1 MTSRVARMLLPAA
14 LVAAVHGAA
23 LPALAQPR
31 PSGAQPSRDLVQRGR
46 DLYEDQRYEES
57 IETLSG
63 ALVRPGDSPAQRIEI
78 YRLLA
83 FDYIILG
90 RNDEADAAVRALLSL
105 QPGFELPKSE
115 SPRFRDFF
123 AAAQTRWEAE
133 GRPGLVTEQSAP
145 PPVAIKHTSPSE
157 AKPEEEVP
165 LAAQL
170 DDPDHRVAG
179 VALFYRTGS
188 SGKYAETAAQVDG
201 SDGAVRASIPA
212 TAVRAPYVA
221 YYLLARDK
229 SGLPLASSGDA
240 DAPLRIP
247 VPEKS
252 GGWVLPVA
260 IGGGVL
266 GAAGIVVGSLALA
279 GAFKGSSSAGSRGPG
294 QSTVNIGVMT
304 FR

>member
-1 MTSRVARMLLPAA
+1 MTSRLARVLLPVALGAA
-14 LVAAVHGAA
+14 IHGAA
-23 LPALAQPR
+23 LPVLAQPR
-31 PSGAQPSRDLVQRGR
+31 PSGSQPSPDLVQRGR

-57 IETLSG
+57 IQTLSG
-63 ALVRPGDSPAQRIEI
+63 ALVRPGNTRAQRIEI

-90 RNDEADAAVRALLSL
+90 RKDEADAAVRALLSL
-105 QPGFELPKSE
+105 QPDFELPRSE

-123 AAAQTRWEAE
+123 ASTRARWEAE

-145 PPVAIKHTSPSE
+145 RPVALKHTSPSE
-157 AKPEEEVP
+157 ARPDEEIP

-170 DDPDHRVAG
+170 EDPDHRAAG
-179 VALFYRTGS
+179 VTLFYRTGS
-188 SGKYAETAAQVDG
+188 TGKYAETAAHVDPAG
-201 SDGAVRASIPA
+201 GAVRASIPSA
-212 TAVRAPYVA
+212 AVRAPYVA
-221 YYLLARDK
+221 YYLLVRDK

-279 GAFKGSSSAGSRGPG
+279 GAFKGSSSSASKG

>member
-1 MTSRVARMLLPAA
+1 MTSRVARALLPVA

-23 LPALAQPR
+23 LPVQAQPR

-57 IETLSG
+57 IQTLSG
-63 ALVRPGDSPAQRIEI
+63 ALVRPGNTRAQRIEI

-90 RNDEADAAVRALLSL
+90 RKDEADAAVRALLSL
-105 QPGFELPKSE
+105 QPDFELPKNE

-123 AAAQTRWEAE
+123 ASTRARWEAE
-133 GRPGLVTEQSAP
+133 GRPGLVTEQTAP
-145 PPVAIKHTSPSE
+145 RPVSLKHASPSE
-157 AKPEEEVP
+157 AKADEEIP

-188 SGKYAETAAQVDG
+188 SGKYAETAARVDPA
-201 SDGAVRASIPA
+201 DGAVRASIPPS
-212 TAVRAPYVA
+212 AVSAPYVA

-252 GGWVLPVA
+252 AGWVLPVA

-279 GAFKGSSSAGSRGPG
+279 GAFKGGGGSASKG

>member
-1 MTSRVARMLLPAA
+1 MSSRLVRVVLPAA
-14 LVAAVHGAA
+14 LAAAVHAAA
-23 LPALAQPR
+23 LPVLAQPR
-31 PSGAQPSRDLVQRGR
+31 PSGAQPSADLVQRGR

-57 IETLSG
+57 IQTLSG
-63 ALVRPGDSPAQRIEI
+63 ALVRPGNTNAQRIEI

-83 FDYIILG
+83 FDYVILG
-90 RNDEADAAVRALLSL
+90 RKDEADAAVRALLSL
-105 QPGFELPKSE
+105 QPDFELPKTE

-123 AAAQTRWEAE
+123 SATRARWESE
-133 GRPGLVTEQSAP
+133 GRPGLVTEPGALR
-145 PPVAIKHTSPSE
+145 PVALRHASPSE
-157 AKPEEEVP
+157 AKPDEEIP

-170 DDPDHRVAG
+170 DDPDHRAAG
-179 VALFYRTGS
+179 VSLFYRTGS
-188 SGKYAETAAQVDG
+188 SGKYAETAANVDPSG
-201 SDGAVRASIPA
+201 GAVHVAIPA
-212 TAVRAPYVA
+212 VAVRGPYVA
-221 YYLLARDK
+221 YYLLVRDK

-252 GGWVLPVA
+252 GGWVLPIA

-279 GAFKGSSSAGSRGPG
+279 GAFKGSSSPASRG

>member
-1 MTSRVARMLLPAA
+1 MTSRVARALLPVA
-14 LVAAVHGAA
+14 LVAAVQGAA
-23 LPALAQPR
+23 LPVLAQPR

-57 IETLSG
+57 IQTLSG
-63 ALVRPGDSPAQRIEI
+63 ALVRPGNTRAQRIEI

-90 RNDEADAAVRALLSL
+90 RKDEADAAVRALLSL
-105 QPGFELPKSE
+105 QPDFELPRSE

-123 AAAQTRWEAE
+123 AATRAHWEAE
-133 GRPGLVTEQSAP
+133 GRPGLVTEQQAAP
-145 PPVAIKHTSPSE
+145 RPVALKHASPSE
-157 AKPEEEVP
+157 AKPDEEIP

-188 SGKYAETAAQVDG
+188 SGKYAETAAHVDPA
-201 SDGAVRASIPA
+201 DGAVRASIPPS
-212 TAVRAPYVA
+212 AVKAPFVA

-252 GGWVLPVA
+252 AGWVLPVA

-279 GAFKGSSSAGSRGPG
+279 GAFKGSSSSASKG

>member
-1 MTSRVARMLLPAA
+1 MTSRLARILL
-14 LVAAVHGAA
+14 LAAVATAVHAVA
-23 LPALAQPR
+23 VPVRAQPR
-31 PSGAQPSRDLVQRGR
+31 PSGAQPSHDLVQRGR

-63 ALVRPGDSPAQRIEI
+63 ALVRPGNTRPQRIEI

-90 RNDEADAAVRALLSL
+90 RKDEADAAVRALLSL
-105 QPGFELPKSE
+105 QPDFELPKTE

-123 AAAQTRWEAE
+123 AATRTRWEAE

-145 PPVAIKHTSPSE
+145 RPVAIKHASPSE
-157 AKPEEEVP
+157 AKPDEEVP

-188 SGKYAETAAQVDG
+188 SGKFTETSATVDP
-201 SDGAVRASIPA
+201 SDGAVRAAIPA
-212 TAVRAPYVA
+212 AAVKAPYVA

-247 VPEKS
+247 VPDKS
-252 GGWVLPVA
+252 GSWVLPVA
-260 IGGGVL
+260 IGGGVI
-266 GAAGIVVGSLALA
+266 GAAGIVVGTLALT
-279 GAFKGSSSAGSRGPG
+279 GVFKGSSSSAAKG

>member
-1 MTSRVARMLLPAA
+1 MPSRFARMLLPAA
-14 LVAAVHGAA
+14 LAAAVHAAA
-23 LPALAQPR
+23 LPVLAQPR
-31 PSGAQPSRDLVQRGR
+31 PSGAQPSRDLVQNGR

-57 IETLSG
+57 IQTLSG
-63 ALVRPGDSPAQRIEI
+63 ALVRPGNTNAQRIEI

-90 RNDEADAAVRALLSL
+90 RKDEADAAVRALLSL
-105 QPGFELPKSE
+105 QPDFDLPKTE

-123 AAAQTRWEAE
+123 AATRTRWEAE

-145 PPVAIKHTSPSE
+145 HPVALKHASPSE
-157 AKPEEEVP
+157 AKPDEEIP

-170 DDPDHRVAG
+170 DDLDHRAAG
-179 VALFYRTGS
+179 VSLFYRTGS
-188 SGKYAETAAQVDG
+188 SGKYTETAANVDPTG
-201 SDGAVRASIPA
+201 GAVRVAIPA
-212 TAVRAPYVA
+212 AAVRGPYVA

-247 VPEKS
+247 VPDKS

-279 GAFKGSSSAGSRGPG
+279 GAFKGSSSAPGKG

>member
-1 MTSRVARMLLPAA
+1 MTSRLARLLLQATLA
-14 LVAAVHGAA
+14 AAVHAVA
-23 LPALAQPR
+23 LPALAQPP
-31 PSGAQPSRDLVQRGR
+31 PSGAQQSPDLVQRGR

-57 IETLSG
+57 IGTLSG
-63 ALVRPGDSPAQRIEI
+63 ALVRPGNTRAQRIEI

-90 RNDEADAAVRALLSL
+90 RKDEADAAVRALLSL
-105 QPGFELPKSE
+105 QPDFELPRSE

-123 AAAQTRWEAE
+123 AATRARWESE
-133 GRPGLVTEQSAP
+133 GRPGLVTEQSTP
-145 PPVAIKHTSPSE
+145 RPVALKHTSPSE
-157 AKPEEEVP
+157 ATPDEEIP

-170 DDPDHRVAG
+170 EDPDHRVAG
-179 VALFYRTGS
+179 IALFYRAGS
-188 SGKYAETAAQVDG
+188 SGKYTESAAAIDPA
-201 SDGAVRASIPA
+201 DGAVRTAIPA
-212 TAVRAPYVA
+212 AAVRGPYVA

-229 SGLPLASSGDA
+229 RGLPLASSGDA

-279 GAFKGSSSAGSRGPG
+279 GAFKGSSSPAAKG
-294 QSTVNIGVMT
+294 QSTVSIGVMT

>member
-1 MTSRVARMLLPAA
+1 MTSRFARVLLPAA
-14 LVAAVHGAA
+14 LAAAVHGAA

-46 DLYEDQRYEES
+46 DLYEDQRYEDS
-57 IETLSG
+57 IQTLSG
-63 ALVRPGDSPAQRIEI
+63 ALVRPGNTRAQRIEI

-90 RNDEADAAVRALLSL
+90 RKDEADAAVRALLSL
-105 QPGFELPKSE
+105 QPDFELPRSE

-123 AAAQTRWEAE
+123 AATRTRWEAE
-133 GRPGLVTEQSAP
+133 GRPGLVTEQTAP
-145 PPVAIKHTSPSE
+145 RPVALKHASPSE
-157 AKPEEEVP
+157 AKPDEEIP

-170 DDPDHRVAG
+170 EDPDHRVSG
-179 VALFYRTGS
+179 VTLFYRTGS
-188 SGKYAETAAQVDG
+188 SGKYAETTASIDPA
-201 SDGAVRASIPA
+201 DGAVRTSIPA
-212 TAVRAPYVA
+212 AVVRGPYVA

-279 GAFKGSSSAGSRGPG
+279 GAFKGSSSPASKSL
-294 QSTVNIGVMT
+294 STVNIGVMT

>member
-1 MTSRVARMLLPAA
+1 MTSRLARVLLPAA
-14 LVAAVHGAA
+14 LAAAVHTAA
-23 LPALAQPR
+23 LPVLAQPR

-63 ALVRPGDSPAQRIEI
+63 ALVRPGNTSAQRIEI

-90 RNDEADAAVRALLSL
+90 RKDEADAAVRALLSL
-105 QPGFELPKSE
+105 QPDFELPRSE

-123 AAAQTRWEAE
+123 TATRAHWEAE
-133 GRPGLVTEQSAP
+133 GRPGLVTDQS
-145 PPVAIKHTSPSE
+145 PVRSVSLKHASPSE
-157 AKPEEEVP
+157 AKPDEEIP

-170 DDPDHRVAG
+170 DDPDHRAAG
-179 VALFYRTGS
+179 VTLFYRAGS
-188 SGKYAETAAQVDG
+188 SGKYAETAAQVDPA
-201 SDGAVRASIPA
+201 DGAVRIAIPA
-212 TAVRAPYVA
+212 AAVRAPYVA

-229 SGLPLASSGDA
+229 SGLPVASSGDA

-247 VPEKS
+247 VAEKS

-266 GAAGIVVGSLALA
+266 GAAGILVGSLALA
-279 GAFKGSSSAGSRGPG
+279 GAFKGSSSAASKG